1 MDINHLVTAIRQPNL
16 NDCWAT
22 CAAMVL
28 GLNGLSGVAEVKRRA
43 HGVPLYPTGAIRRRS
58 VPTLASRLHLSLQ
71 NLHSPPQALT
81 VAILTRALSRSAAA
95 AFGEYV
101 YPGVPTSPMHV
112 LLFYRLSG
120 SDTNP
125 MIYFIDPY
133 TGGALNYLMDEFN
146 ESMGSVDYFLS
157 R

>member
-1 MDINHLVTAIRQPNL
+1 MNINHSIAPIRQPNL

-22 CAAMVL
+22 CSAMVL

-43 HGVPLYPTGAIRRRS
+43 HGVSLYPNGSIRPS
-58 VPTLASRLHLSLQ
+58 AVPPLASRLHLHLQ
-71 NLHSPPQALT
+71 NLKSPPQELT

-101 YPGVPTSPMHV
+101 YPGAPTSSMHV

-125 MIYFIDPY
+125 MIYFVDPY
-133 TGGALNYLMDEFN
+133 TGSSFNYLMDEFN
-146 ESMGSVDYFLS
+146 EGMGSVDYFLS